1 MSKQST
7 TQEQQARVLARK
19 RREATSQNARPQTA
33 PDQLNADV
41 ATLQHTLGNQ
51 AVGQMLGGSPIQRQP
66 GEERSLPHDL
76 GQIMNRPVVSAPRK
90 PTIQRAPPAGGAAA
104 PASQGWMASFG
115 SWLSP
120 SNWKQAQDDDEK
132 KGLVGSEAAKTET
145 DLRER
150 PKRGETGFGD
160 QESVDAA
167 ENKQK
172 EEDAEIFSVDKITIN
187 LYEADIPQGKRPE
200 RLKGLDE
207 MKGSIGTQGSSL
219 KAGVEGKKGF
229 GWGMGE
235 AKGGAAA
242 KANTEGLEAES
253 NIELK
258 FGKGG
263 KITTN
268 NPLKMGKGALES
280 ETSAQIEGFAGAKGE
295 AKGKAEAKYDKEK
308 GFSAAAGGQA
318 SAFVGGSL
326 AGKTEVNIKV
336 AGVDVMK
343 TSGTLGVTYGAGGE
357 AKFNIA
363 WKDGKFSM
371 GGKMSASLGLGFT
384 AGGELEIT
392 APKVIN
398 NLASWA
404 GSKIWGAAPAAGA
417 GAAPATGTAPT
428 TP

>member
-1 MSKQST
+1 MSKQTT

-19 RREATSQNARPQTA
+19 RREATSQKARPQTA
-33 PDQLNADV
+33 PDQANADV
-41 ATLQHTLGNQ
+41 ATLQRTLGNQ
-51 AVGQMLGGSPIQRQP
+51 AVGQMLGGTPVQRQP
-66 GEERSLPHDL
+66 GEERSLQSDL
-76 GQIMNRPVVSAPRK
+76 GQILNRPVSPASHTPSV
-90 PTIQRAPPAGGAAA
+90 QRTPPAGGAAA

-120 SNWKQAQDDDEK
+120 SNWKKAPDDDEK
-132 KGLVGSEAAKTET
+132 KGLVGYEKAKKEE

-150 PKRGETGFGD
+150 PKLGETGVGN
-160 QESVDAA
+160 QELVE
-167 ENKQK
+167 ENEKKQK
-172 EEDAEIFSVDKITIN
+172 EDEAEIFAVDKITIN
-187 LYEADIPQGKRPE
+187 LYEADIPQAIRPQG
-200 RLKGLDE
+200 LKGLDE
-207 MKGSIGTQGSSL
+207 MKGSVGTQGTGL

-229 GWGMGE
+229 GWGFGE

-242 KANTEGLEAES
+242 KASTEGLEAES
-253 NIELK
+253 NIEMQ

-404 GSKIWGAAPAAGA
+404 GSKIWGTAPAAGT
-417 GAAPATGTAPT
+417 GTAPATGT